1 MISARISLQKLVV
14 IVISV
19 SNTNWFINCLL
30 WFLFLTLLARSQNY
44 RRWNQTCRYLRI
56 AYLSFT
62 LIYLVSFH
70 IFFIWLFEGL
80 YLKVLVCFIQ
90 HLLIEFII
98 GVVFIPIAYVLFR
111 IILRID
117 AWKITLLQSRDLR
130 ITLVTHVVITNSIN
144 LIWCCIWCW

>member
-70 IFFIWLFEGL
+70 ISFILLFKGFN
-80 YLKVLVCFIQ
+80 LKVMVCFIQ

-98 GVVFIPIAYVLFR
+98 GVVFIPIAYVSCR

-117 AWKITLLQSRDLR
+117 AWKLTLFQSRDLR
-130 ITLVTHVVITNSIN
+130 ITLVTHVVITYSIN
-144 LIWCCIWCW
+144 LIWCCIRRW